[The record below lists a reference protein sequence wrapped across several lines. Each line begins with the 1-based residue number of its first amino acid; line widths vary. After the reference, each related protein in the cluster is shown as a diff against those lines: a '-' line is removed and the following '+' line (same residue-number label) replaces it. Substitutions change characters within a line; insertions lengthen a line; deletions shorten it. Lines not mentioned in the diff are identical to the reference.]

1 MKRKSKSAAVLA
13 IMMALSL
20 SGASVVDAEESGE
33 LHELIEYKIVPPTC
47 TEKGYTVYR
56 CKEDNCNY
64 EEMRDETEAL
74 GHDLTELLMQEVTDE
89 KPGIVI
95 IRCQREGCDYM
106 ELVEVPVK
114 DPNTSDD
121 KSEDKVTESDTK
133 PDEKPDEE
141 PDTDTEQKTEKKDN
155 LPDGDDS
162 DDEKT
167 DEELPDE
174 DIDEE
179 DVAYASA
186 TSTDIVTEYDPETAT
201 GTLQVTQMNA
211 DNEEETEEVTGMTVP
226 PGTTEIKQDSDG
238 NITDLVLSMEIE
250 EVKNGFSLI
259 SENKKLHS
267 IAMIDPKDPKVHWI
281 TLSAKKAASELGIRL
296 YAKDDKTIITLTEN
310 KKALNIVKIS
320 ETEKEVIL
328 TTSTAGTCVISKNSW
343 KLAGGKNENFSE
355 KKIQDRKNQ
364 IILNDVNGSGP
375 YVELTYAKTEDEVVF
390 EKGKTSA
397 NSEKKNSDEGLYW
410 IQPYG
415 DEKQEPIVITVY
427 KK

>member
-1 MKRKSKSAAVLA
+1 
-13 IMMALSL
+13 
-20 SGASVVDAEESGE
+20 
-33 LHELIEYKIVPPTC
+33 
-47 TEKGYTVYR
+47 
-56 CKEDNCNY
+56 
-64 EEMRDETEAL
+64 
-74 GHDLTELLMQEVTDE
+74 MQEVTDE

-133 PDEKPDEE
+133 PDEKPD
-141 PDTDTEQKTEKKDN
+141 TDTEQKTEKKDN
-155 LPDGDDS
+155 LPEGDDS

-186 TSTDIVTEYDPETAT
+186 TSTDIVTEYDPETAA

-296 YAKDDKTIITLTEN
+296 HAKDDKTIITLTEN
-310 KKALNIVKIS
+310 EKVLNIVKIS

-328 TTSTAGTCVISKNSW
+328 TTSTAGTCVINKNSW
-343 KLAGGKNENFSE
+343 KLSGGQNKNFSE

-375 YVELTYAKTEDEVVF
+375 YLELTYAKTEDEVVF

>member
-1 MKRKSKSAAVLA
+1 MKRKNKGTAVLA
-13 IMMALSL
+13 IMMVVSL
-20 SGASVVDAEESGE
+20 SGASVVYAEESGE

-56 CKEDNCNY
+56 CKEDDCNY
-64 EEMRDETEAL
+64 EEKRDETEAL

-133 PDEKPDEE
+133 PDEKPD
-141 PDTDTEQKTEKKDN
+141 TDTEQKTEKKDN
-155 LPDGDDS
+155 LPEGDDS

-186 TSTDIVTEYDPETAT
+186 TSTDIVTEYDPETAA
-201 GTLQVTQMNA
+201 GTLQVTKKNA
-211 DNEEETEEVTGMTVP
+211 GNEEETEEVAGMTVP

-296 YAKDDKTIITLTEN
+296 HAKDDKTIITLTEN
-310 KKALNIVKIS
+310 EKVLNIVKIS

-328 TTSTAGTCVISKNSW
+328 TTSTAGTCVINKNSW
-343 KLAGGKNENFSE
+343 KLSVGKNENFSE

-364 IILNDVNGSGP
+364 IILNDVNGSRP
-375 YVELTYAKTEDEVVF
+375 YLELTYAKTEDKIVS

-397 NSEKKNSDEGLYW
+397 DSEKKNSDEELYW

>member
-1 MKRKSKSAAVLA
+1 MKRKNKGTAVLA
-13 IMMALSL
+13 IMMAVSL
-20 SGASVVDAEESGE
+20 SGASVVYAEENGE

-56 CKEDNCNY
+56 CKEDDCNY
-64 EEMRDETEAL
+64 EEKRDETEAL

-133 PDEKPDEE
+133 PDEKPD
-141 PDTDTEQKTEKKDN
+141 TDTEQKTEKKDN
-155 LPDGDDS
+155 LPEGDDS

-186 TSTDIVTEYDPETAT
+186 TSTDIVTEYDPETAA

-296 YAKDDKTIITLTEN
+296 HAKDDKTIITLTEN
-310 KKALNIVKIS
+310 EKVLNIVKIS

-328 TTSTAGTCVISKNSW
+328 TTSTAGTCVINKNSW
-343 KLAGGKNENFSE
+343 KLSGGQNKNFSE

-375 YVELTYAKTEDEVVF
+375 YLELTYAKTEDEVVF

>member
-1 MKRKSKSAAVLA
+1 MKRKNKGTAVLA
-13 IMMALSL
+13 IMMVVSL
-20 SGASVVDAEESGE
+20 SGASVVYAEESGE

-56 CKEDNCNY
+56 CKEDDCNY
-64 EEMRDETEAL
+64 EEKRDETEAL

-133 PDEKPDEE
+133 PDEKPD
-141 PDTDTEQKTEKKDN
+141 TDTEQKTEKKDN
-155 LPDGDDS
+155 LPEGDDS

-186 TSTDIVTEYDPETAT
+186 TSTDIVTEYDPETAA
-201 GTLQVTQMNA
+201 GTLQVTKKNA
-211 DNEEETEEVTGMTVP
+211 GNEVAGMTVP

-296 YAKDDKTIITLTEN
+296 HAKDDKTIITLTEN
-310 KKALNIVKIS
+310 EKVLNIVKIS

-328 TTSTAGTCVISKNSW
+328 TTSTAGTCVINKNSW
-343 KLAGGKNENFSE
+343 KLSGGQNKNFSE

-375 YVELTYAKTEDEVVF
+375 YLELTYAKTEDEVVS

-397 NSEKKNSDEGLYW
+397 DSEKKNSDEGLYW

>member
-1 MKRKSKSAAVLA
+1 MKRKNKGAAVLA
-13 IMMALSL
+13 IMMAVSL
-20 SGASVVDAEESGE
+20 SGASVVYAEESGE

-56 CKEDNCNY
+56 CKEDDCNY
-64 EEMRDETEAL
+64 EEKRDETEAL

-114 DPNTSDD
+114 DPTTSDD
-121 KSEDKVTESDTK
+121 KSEDKITESDTK
-133 PDEKPDEE
+133 PNEKT
-141 PDTDTEQKTEKKDN
+141 DTDTEQQVEKKDN
-155 LPDGDDS
+155 PPDGDDS

-179 DVAYASA
+179 SVAYASA
-186 TSTDIVTEYDPETAT
+186 TSTDIVTEYDPETAA
-201 GTLQVTQMNA
+201 GTLQVTKKNA
-211 DNEEETEEVTGMTVP
+211 GNEEETEEVAGMTVP

-328 TTSTAGTCVISKNSW
+328 TTSTAGTCVINKNSW
-343 KLAGGKNENFSE
+343 KLSVGKNENFSE

-364 IILNDVNGSGP
+364 IILNDVNGSRP
-375 YVELTYAKTEDEVVF
+375 YLELTYAKTEDEVVF

-397 NSEKKNSDEGLYW
+397 DSEKKNSDEGLYW